1 MAGTPDWWIMS
12 ALDLVVILLGV
23 LALGATVALTST
35 TLRLRRVAD
44 EVEVSRRELDAARE
58 VFAIESAEAL
68 RELHETVRRAGRQVD
83 EVEAL
88 VDVANAIGE
97 RVDSATEVT
106 YRALTSPVIRTVAL
120 ASGTRRAARRLRS
133 RHDES

>member
-1 MAGTPDWWIMS
+1 MS

-35 TLRLRRVAD
+35 VLRLRRVAD

-58 VFAIESAEAL
+58 VFAVESAEAL
-68 RELHETVRRAGRQVD
+68 AELHATVRRAGRQVD

-120 ASGTRRAARRLRS
+120 ASGTRRAARRLRA
-133 RHDES
+133 RHDEP